1 MRRLLRDLKELK
13 ESEVPLVGVTACPLD
28 DSIFSWVGNL
38 RAPVDSVYYGGVF
51 HFEMDFP

>member
-1 MRRLLRDLKELK
+1 MRDLKELK

-28 DSIFSWVGNL
+28 DTIFTWVGNL

-51 HFEMDFP
+51 HFEM